1 MVPTVTAT
9 VTTSLQPPAPSQ
21 RGGVGVR
28 VACTL
33 VGGVL
38 LADALWLMAQGF
50 FMLGVTV
57 PGAMGLAL
65 CVLAVSWHRVQA
77 WLKGERWGRWLWRAG
92 WLLLAAWVVSV
103 AVFWAWLAQQVRGF
117 EAAATTAPVKAIV
130 VLGNGTPNG
139 QPSPALRARL
149 ERLAARV
156 FRDDQQLVAARGVSQ
171 KTRRNSS
178 QIGL

>member
-1 MVPTVTAT
+1 MVPTVTAA
-9 VTTSLQPPAPSQ
+9 VTASLQPPAFNH